1 MWCRQCRQDV
11 AGIPLPPRGQL
22 GCARCGQAMSDASA
36 APGSPVKPATSPQHP
51 MNPTDFGGA
60 FGSELPRDL
69 GRRTDEAVRSLRRTL
84 DLLDRAMD
92 RMIQQGDDD
101 PFGDS
106 FLPPQES
113 RPSSLTAPM
122 LPVDESHE
130 SIARL
135 AEMMRA
141 DLNGL
146 RESRPVPPP
155 PLPAR
160 PPATSNRQA
169 SIPEASEPMRTS
181 APRAEGASIER
192 QPLNE
197 PIESASSDSVRGE
210 TLGRRAIAELD
221 REIRTIEEILDGWQP
236 RRARRQD
243 ASEPSLARH
252 FGDELIESR
261 LQKRREGFRSQIVTG
276 IRRIRLSE
284 RQVSL
289 LLLANLGFFLTVTLT
304 GLWSNISP
312 GTWSPGYLLSIAITG
327 QIGTLVGL
335 AWMLSH
341 TRTTA
346 EQLEGA
352 EREFEDDWSRAS
364 HERRL
369 QRFAAAAKAEGAARA
384 GGDRF
389 ASPRPAPVRSDA
401 DRVAEERRGSER
413 AAIAERFER
422 NDTAES
428 IDELAQRALRHGHLE
443 TRSYESID

>member
-1 MWCRQCRQDV
+1 
-11 AGIPLPPRGQL
+11 
-22 GCARCGQAMSDASA
+22 MSDLPA
-36 APGSPVKPATSPQHP
+36 APGSPATSATSALRPT
-51 MNPTDFGGA
+51 NPTDFGGA
-60 FGSELPRDL
+60 FGGEPPRDL
-69 GRRTDEAVRSLRRTL
+69 ARRTDEAVRSLRRTL

-101 PFGDS
+101 PFGDT
-106 FLPPQES
+106 FLPPQPT
-113 RPSSLTAPM
+113 RQPSSLTPSM
-122 LPVDESHE
+122 PPIDESHE

-155 PLPAR
+155 PLPAK
-160 PPATSNRQA
+160 PTATSNRPA
-169 SIPEASEPMRTS
+169 AIPEAIEPSRS
-181 APRAEGASIER
+181 QPARGEVPSIG
-192 QPLNE
+192 PPAAHE
-197 PIESASSDSVRGE
+197 PIGSLSADSQRGE
-210 TLGRRAIAELD
+210 PLGRRAIAELD

-289 LLLANLGFFLTVTLT
+289 LLLANLGFFLTVALT

-312 GTWSPGYLLSIAITG
+312 GAWAPGYLLSIAITG

-341 TRTTA
+341 ARTTA
-346 EQLEGA
+346 ELLEGA

-384 GGDRF
+384 SGERF
-389 ASPRPAPVRSDA
+389 GAPRSVPFRSDT
-401 DRVAEERRGSER
+401 DRDAEERRGAER
-413 AAIAERFER
+413 TTSADRFER
-422 NDTAES
+422 SDTAES
-428 IDELAQRALRHGHLE
+428 IDELAQRALRHAHLDA
-443 TRSYESID
+443 RSYESID